1 MLPRGTRGLVHVS
14 KRSSS
19 ANDEF
24 GLVFQESTLRIPA
37 CSIMFL
43 EILAAVVMI
52 SLVIVALSKAMRGSG
67 HYPPG
72 PRPYPLIGNLPQ
84 LSGTESYKAM
94 TKLAEEYG
102 DIYSLTFP
110 GGQKAVVINTGELAR
125 EAFSKKGD
133 DFSGRPYT
141 FIGDAITRG
150 TADIICADFT
160 PTMVALR
167 RIVHSAMKLYGHEL
181 KRLEGTIC
189 SEADDVAKRFHEHNG
204 QPVDPKIDLTV
215 AVMNVICS
223 LVYGQRYDIH
233 DPEFERIVDYNDKF
247 IEIFA
252 SYNLVDQFP
261 WLRFFPLRTV
271 KLMNDARSTRDE
283 IINRKYEEHKEK
295 FRLENANNNFQ
306 IQDLTDALLKAAFD
320 DAAKESK
327 GLTPLTEDNIMMTM
341 QDMFNAGME
350 TSSTIMRWILLLMIH
365 YPEVQDKIHKELDDV
380 VGSGRL
386 PCLKDRENLPYL
398 EAVMLEAM
406 RFISFVPL
414 SLPHKATRNSTLG
427 GYDISKGTLL
437 ITNLWA
443 IHHNPQDWDKPDH
456 FIPERFLD
464 ENNQLVKHG
473 LKNFIP
479 FGAGRRLCLGKSL
492 AKCEVFLTLARIF
505 HQFVFKRPPGAP
517 LPSLE
522 GRQGVVTHPK
532 PYKMIIE
539 ERA

>member
-1 MLPRGTRGLVHVS
+1 MNAKPV
-14 KRSSS
+14 
-19 ANDEF
+19 ANNKF
-24 GLVFQESTLRIPA
+24 CFAFQYQTLHIPA

-52 SLVIVALSKAMRGSG
+52 SLVIFALTKVMRDPG

-84 LSGTESYKAM
+84 LSGAEGYKAM

-133 DFSGRPYT
+133 DFSGRPHT

-150 TADIICADFT
+150 TSDIICADFT
-160 PTMVALR
+160 PTMVTLR

-189 SEADDVAKRFHEHNG
+189 SEADDIARRFHEHDG
-204 QPVDPKIDLTV
+204 EAVDPKIDITV

-247 IEIFA
+247 VEIFA
-252 SYNLVDQFP
+252 SYTLLDQLP
-261 WLRFFPLRTV
+261 WLRFFPLKTV
-271 KLMNDARSTRDE
+271 KLMEDARSTRDE
-283 IINRKYEEHKEK
+283 IINRKYQEHKEK
-295 FRLENANNNFQ
+295 FMVENANNNFQ
-306 IQDLTDALLKAAFD
+306 IQDLTDALLKTAFEESQN
-320 DAAKESK
+320 ASKELPS
-327 GLTPLTEDNIMMTM
+327 LTEDNIMMTM
-341 QDMFNAGME
+341 QDMFNAGLE
-350 TSSTIMRWILLLMIH
+350 TSSTIMRWVLILMLH
-365 YPEVQDKIHKELDDV
+365 YPGVQDKIHKELDEV
-380 VGSGRL
+380 IGSGRL

-398 EAVMLEAM
+398 EAVILEAL
-406 RFISFVPL
+406 RFVTIVPL
-414 SLPHKATRNSTLG
+414 SLPHKATRDSSLG
-427 GYDISKGTLL
+427 GYDIAKGTLL
-437 ITNLWA
+437 ITNMWA
-443 IHHNPQDWDKPDH
+443 IHHNPKDWDNPDQ
-456 FIPERFLD
+456 FMPERFLD

-473 LKNFIP
+473 MKNFMP

-492 AKCEVFLTLARIF
+492 AKCEVFLVLARML
-505 HQFVFKRPPGAP
+505 HQFVFKRPDGAP

-522 GRQGVVTHPK
+522 GKQGVVMHPK